1 MSTPHVQA
9 YIDGAW
15 TDGSAGVS
23 EYTAAYDGSVLGTFT
38 ICDAPDV
45 QRAIAAAKKAQ
56 TDWAAVPLLDKVDL
70 LYRAYDLCAEANEE
84 IAQAISSEMGKTIR
98 ESREEML
105 QYGWGHFR
113 RAAED
118 MLRFRGM
125 TLPNSE
131 TRSNSKRTF
140 VQQYPLGVVGVISPF
155 NFPVDIPA
163 IAITYALVAGNT
175 VVWKPSEFCP
185 GSTARYAQVLHDAGF
200 PPGVFNFVPGFGDAG
215 AAIVET
221 TTVASWTS
229 LRRGQA
235 R

>member
-1 MSTPHVQA
+1 VSTPHVQA

-56 TDWAAVPLLDKVDL
+56 ADWAAVPLLDKVDL
-70 LYRAYDLCAEANEE
+70 LYRAYDLCA
-84 IAQAISSEMGKTIR
+84 GP
-98 ESREEML
+98 
-105 QYGWGHFR
+105 R
-113 RAAED
+113 RTCC
-118 MLRFRGM
+118 G
-125 TLPNSE
+125 S
-131 TRSNSKRTF
+131 
-140 VQQYPLGVVGVISPF
+140 
-155 NFPVDIPA
+155 
-163 IAITYALVAGNT
+163 